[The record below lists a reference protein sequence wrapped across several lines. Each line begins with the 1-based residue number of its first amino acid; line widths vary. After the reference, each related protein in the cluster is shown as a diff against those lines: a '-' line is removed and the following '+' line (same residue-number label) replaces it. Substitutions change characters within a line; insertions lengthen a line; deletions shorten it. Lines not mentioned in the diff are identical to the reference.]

1 MFLNNIDYLVIAAYL
16 LVLVIIGILLCKK
29 ASGSLEHYFLGGR
42 KLPWYFLGFS
52 GMATWFDVTGTMII
66 TSFLFLL
73 GPRGLFIEFRGG
85 AVLVLI
91 FLLAFT
97 GKWHR
102 RSGCMTAAEWM
113 QFRFGKGKD
122 ADAARLLTAIVSV
135 LPILGMIGYMVK
147 GTGLFLS
154 MFFPF
159 EPNTCA
165 AVLLAIA
172 VLYTMMSGFYGV
184 VISDVL
190 QATLVFVAAIV
201 LGVIAYNLIPNSATI
216 SALAESVTGNTN
228 WTAFRPTMYAQMP
241 PGSEYDVY
249 RNLGM
254 AAFFYLVVAV
264 IVGGSS
270 GAEPRYFAAK
280 SDRECGKMNI
290 LISWLISVRW
300 PMMMGLA
307 VMGLVLANQTFT
319 NMEEVSTTSEII
331 RSYFPDLAKPDW
343 HQLTTRLVTHPD
355 AFDPTLI
362 KALEESLGGEWANK
376 LPLIGFEGIVDPER
390 ILPAVILDLV
400 PIGLRGIILITI
412 FAATMSTFDSTLNAG
427 SAFIVRDIY
436 QKWFRRSAGK
446 RELITASWIT
456 TMAFAII
463 GFFVGIHFSSIN
475 EIWDWIIMSLTTG
488 LFVPGL
494 LRVYWWRMNGW
505 GVAFGLAAGG
515 ITAVTQRILIP
526 DIAPWWK
533 FLLVATIAIVATI
546 LGCMSTKPT
555 DRDTLV
561 DFYKRTRPFGV
572 WGPIRKWLTPEQ
584 KTYIQEENKRDLISL
599 PFAFLYLITMY
610 MLPMQLIIHRFD
622 AFLWTLPVFI
632 LSCLVLYFV
641 WWKNQRQDRDMQNEP
656 DLRHQ

>member
-1 MFLNNIDYLVIAAYL
+1 M
-16 LVLVIIGILLCKK
+16 IGFLLCKR
-29 ASGSLEHYFLGGR
+29 ASGSLEHYFLAGR

-52 GMATWFDVTGTMII
+52 GMASWFDVTGTMII

-85 AVLVLI
+85 AVLILV

-113 QFRFGKGKD
+113 QFRFGNGKD
-122 ADAARLLTAIVSV
+122 ADAARLLTAIVAV

-165 AVLLAIA
+165 AALLAIA

-190 QATLVFVAAIV
+190 QATLVFVAAVV
-201 LGVIAYNLIPNSATI
+201 LGIVAFNIIPNAGMV
-216 SALAESVTGNTN
+216 ANMAENVTGNPN
-228 WTAFRPTMYAQMP
+228 WTTTHPTLYAEMP
-241 PGSEYDVY
+241 SGSEYDVY

-254 AAFFYLVVAV
+254 AAFFYLVVQM
-264 IVGGSS
+264 IVGGAS
-270 GAEPRYFAAK
+270 GADPRYFAAR
-280 SDRECGKMNI
+280 SDRDCGKLNI
-290 LISWLISVRW
+290 LISWMIAIRW

-307 VMGLVLANQTFT
+307 VLGLFLAHQTFSD
-319 NMEEVSTTSEII
+319 MQMVGATSELIH
-331 RSYFPDLAKPDW
+331 SHFPELAKSDW
-343 HQLTTRLVTHPD
+343 HQLTTRLITHPD
-355 AFDPTLI
+355 SFDPTLI
-362 KALEESLGGEWANK
+362 QGLTSTLGAEWANK
-376 LPLIGFEGIVDPER
+376 LPMIGYEGIVDPER

-436 QKWFRRSAGK
+436 QRWLRKSASK
-446 RELITASWIT
+446 RELIAASWT
-456 TMAFAII
+456 TTVVFALI
-463 GFFVGIHFSSIN
+463 GFFVGINFNSIN

-494 LRVYWWRMNGW
+494 LRLYWWRMNGW
-505 GVAFGLAAGG
+505 GIAFGLGAGG
-515 ITAVTQRILIP
+515 ITAISQRILLP

-533 FLLVATIAIVATI
+533 FLLVASIAFAATI
-546 LGCMSTKPT
+546 LGCLATKPT
-555 DRDTLV
+555 NRDTLI
-561 DFYKRTRPFGV
+561 DFYKRTRPFGI
-572 WGPIRKWLTPEQ
+572 WGPVRKWLKQEQ
-584 KTYIQEENKRDLISL
+584 RDYIWEENKRDLISL
-599 PFAFLYLITMY
+599 PFAFVYLVTLYMI
-610 MLPMQLIIHRFD
+610 PMQLIIHRFD
-622 AFLWTLPVFI
+622 SIIWTLPQFI

-641 WWKNQRQDRDMQNEP
+641 WWKNQRPDRQMELEP
-656 DLRHQ
+656 DLRDSSSQSDHNT